1 MSEQLNGKGKLVIT
15 IDVED
20 WSQSTWNR
28 DLDINERAARNTER
42 LLEILARHNKK
53 ATMFVLGKFAEK
65 FPEIVKRIAAENHEI
80 ASHGHGHVEIFLQS
94 HEEFRE
100 DVYRAKSFL
109 EDLTGKEIYGYR
121 APDFSVVE
129 KTTWSLEILAELG
142 FVYDSSIFPI
152 KHNRY
157 GIAGFPSKPVRVLLP
172 SGKSITELPLTTH
185 NLFGREMPVAGGGYH
200 RLLPWMLIKKIIAH
214 KLSQRMPFMAYCH
227 PYEFDSCEFKELDLG
242 IPLKTRLH
250 QGLGR
255 NGFQAKFE
263 KMLKTFDVVCANE
276 LTKQINAP
284 DYNLKDYRSISV

>member
-1 MSEQLNGKGKLVIT
+1 MSERLNGKLIIT

-42 LLEILARHNKK
+42 LLEILAHHDKK

-65 FPEIVKRIAAENHEI
+65 FPGIVKRIAAENHEI
-80 ASHGHGHVEIFLQS
+80 ASHGHGHIEVFLQS
-94 HEEFRE
+94 PEEFRE

-109 EDLTGKEIYGYR
+109 EDLTGKEVFGYR
-121 APDFSVVE
+121 APDFSIVE
-129 KTTWSLEILAELG
+129 KTTWALEILVELG

-157 GIAGFPSKPVRVLLP
+157 GIAGFPSKPVRVILP
-172 SGKSITELPLTTH
+172 SGASIIELPPTTR
-185 NLFGREMPVAGGGYH
+185 NVFGREMPVAGGGYH
-200 RLLPWMLIKKIIAH
+200 RLLPWMLINKIITH
-214 KLSQRMPFMAYCH
+214 QLSQQMPFMAYCH
-227 PYEFDSCEFKELDLG
+227 PYEFDPLEFSELELG

-255 NGFQAKFE
+255 KGFQAKFE
-263 KMLKTFDVVCANE
+263 KMLKNFEVISAFD
-276 LTKQINAP
+276 LTKRINAP
-284 DYNLKDYRSISV
+284 DYTFAN